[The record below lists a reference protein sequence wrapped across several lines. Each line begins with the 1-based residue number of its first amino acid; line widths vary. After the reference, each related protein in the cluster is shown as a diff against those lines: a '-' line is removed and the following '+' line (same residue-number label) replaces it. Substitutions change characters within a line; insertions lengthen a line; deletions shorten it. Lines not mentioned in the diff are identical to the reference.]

1 MSQEEAQQKNSR
13 YRDALNKKLGREPTD
28 SEIRIEMMLDAVRAH
43 EPKIPELLV
52 SGSPVSPEDATL
64 LREAALEEEEI
75 SGRLSPEW
83 RDVYDWIMR
92 FLLKPI
98 LFVVVLMGSAW
109 WVWDVSL
116 MVWQSG
122 RSGSGF
128 HLNDAVLIALITT
141 SVANFLALVT
151 IIANNLFPNPQK
163 A

>member
-1 MSQEEAQQKNSR
+1 
-13 YRDALNKKLGREPTD
+13 
-28 SEIRIEMMLDAVRAH
+28 MMLDAYRAH
-43 EPKIPELLV
+43 EANISEV
-52 SGSPVSPEDATL
+52 SSLDNPVPLKEATL
-64 LREAALEEEEI
+64 RDEATLEEREM

-109 WVWDVSL
+109 WVWDVSQ

-128 HLNDAVLIALITT
+128 HLNDAVLIALVTT
-141 SVANFLALVT
+141 SVANFLVLVT
-151 IIANNLFPNPQK
+151 IIANNLFPTTKNSEAPK
-163 A
+163 